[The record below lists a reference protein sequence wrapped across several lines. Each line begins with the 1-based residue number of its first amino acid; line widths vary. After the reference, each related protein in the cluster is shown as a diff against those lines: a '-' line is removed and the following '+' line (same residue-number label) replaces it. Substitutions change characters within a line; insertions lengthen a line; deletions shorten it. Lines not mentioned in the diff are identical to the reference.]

1 MTSTIQHDGGR
12 PELKLVQL
20 SKLELM
26 AAFASRRCPACGAPK
41 RAGEAFCTT
50 DYLALPLHL
59 RSWLRR
65 GPADPYFTGN
75 YNRALNHLRLQP
87 HREVR
92 VLSSG
97 VCWRHNSHE
106 SLLESGYRLI
116 EYSRCGSPHCC
127 QRIAWY
133 WTPDRKR
140 MAINFPAYTP
150 HSDTCKDPGWFERM
164 RERRKAL
171 RTSAR
176 RKRRA

>member
-1 MTSTIQHDGGR
+1 MTLTLQHDGEV

-26 AAFASRRCPACGAPK
+26 AAFASRECPACGAAK
-41 RAGEAFCTT
+41 VAGTTFCST

-59 RSWLRR
+59 RSWLSR
-65 GPADPYFTGN
+65 GPADAYFVSN

-87 HREVR
+87 HRQVR
-92 VLSSG
+92 VLSNG
-97 VCWRHNSHE
+97 VRWRHDSHE
-106 SLLESGYRLI
+106 SLVDAGYRLI
-116 EYSRCGSPHCC
+116 EYSHCGSPRCC

-164 RERRKAL
+164 RARRKQV
-171 RTSAR
+171 RTSAK